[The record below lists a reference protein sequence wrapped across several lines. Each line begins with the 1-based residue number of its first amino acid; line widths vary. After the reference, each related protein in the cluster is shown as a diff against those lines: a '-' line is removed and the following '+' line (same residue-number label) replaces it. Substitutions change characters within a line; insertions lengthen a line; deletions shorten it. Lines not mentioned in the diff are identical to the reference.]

1 MLELWVTQ
9 LMQLDVSNG
18 TCLSHDNPD
27 LWFAGEVDLADST
40 SSVNTNSIEARQ
52 QVENAITALSIC
64 RNCPAKDNC
73 LEIGKS
79 GDSLHY
85 GIYGGT
91 MPGERLAMV
100 GRLTKNSIILQK
112 ARFAIKVRNTMT
124 ERGIQWK

>member
-1 MLELWVTQ
+1 MK
-9 LMQLDVSNG
+9 LDVSNG
-18 TCLSHDNPD
+18 TCLSHDDPD
-27 LWFAGEVDLADST
+27 IWFAGEVYLDEPN
-40 SSVNTNSIEARQ
+40 SSINSNSVEARQ

-100 GRLTKNSIILQK
+100 GRVTRNSGIMQK
-112 ARFAIKVRNTMT
+112 VRFANKVRNTMI
-124 ERGIQWK
+124 ERGIEWR

>member
-1 MLELWVTQ
+1 MLGLWDTQ

-18 TCLSHDNPD
+18 TCLSHDDPD
-27 LWFAGEVDLADST
+27 IWFAGEVDLADPN
-40 SSVNTNSIEARQ
+40 SSVNTNSLEARK
-52 QVENAITALSIC
+52 QVEDAITALSIC

-79 GDSLHY
+79 GDSLQY

-100 GRLTKNSIILQK
+100 GRVTRNSGIMQK
-112 ARFAIKVRNTMT
+112 VRFANKVRSTML

>member
-27 LWFAGEVDLADST
+27 LWFAGEVDLVDPT
-40 SSVNTNSIEARQ
+40 SSVNTNSVEARK

-64 RNCPAKDNC
+64 KNCPAKDNC

-112 ARFAIKVRNTMT
+112 ARFAIKVRDTMT
-124 ERGIQWK
+124 ERGIEWR

>member
-1 MLELWVTQ
+1 MK
-9 LMQLDVSNG
+9 LDVSNG

-27 LWFAGEVDLADST
+27 LWFAGEVDLADPT
-40 SSVNTNSIEARQ
+40 SSVNTNSLESRR
-52 QVENAITALSIC
+52 QVEDAITALSIC

-79 GDSLHY
+79 VDSLYH

-100 GRLTKNSIILQK
+100 GRLTKNSIIRQK

-124 ERGIQWK
+124 ERGIEWR

>member
-1 MLELWVTQ
+1 MK
-9 LMQLDVSNG
+9 LDVCNG

-27 LWFAGEVDLADST
+27 LWFAGEVYLDEPN
-40 SSVNTNSIEARQ
+40 SSINSNSVEARQ

-100 GRLTKNSIILQK
+100 GRVTRNSGIMQK
-112 ARFAIKVRNTMT
+112 VRFANKVRNTMI
-124 ERGIQWK
+124 ERGIEWR

>member
-1 MLELWVTQ
+1 MK
-9 LMQLDVSNG
+9 LDVSNG
-18 TCLSHDNPD
+18 TCLSHNNPD
-27 LWFAGEVDLADST
+27 LWFAGEVDLADPN
-40 SSVNTNSIEARQ
+40 SSVNANSLEARK

-79 GDSLHY
+79 GDSLHF

-100 GRLTKNSIILQK
+100 GRVTRNSGIMQK
-112 ARFAIKVRNTMT
+112 VRFANKVRNTMI
-124 ERGIQWK
+124 ERGIEWR

>member
-1 MLELWVTQ
+1 MK
-9 LMQLDVSNG
+9 LDVSNG
-18 TCLSHDNPD
+18 TCLSHDDPD
-27 LWFAGEVDLADST
+27 LWFAGEVDLADPT
-40 SSVNTNSIEARQ
+40 SSVNTNSVEAMK
-52 QVENAITALSIC
+52 QVENAIMAISIC

-79 GDSLHY
+79 GDSLYY

-100 GRLTKNSIILQK
+100 GRLTRNSGILQK
-112 ARFAIKVRNTMT
+112 ARFANKVRSIMI